1 MLLRVR
7 IPIHGG
13 EGFLRLEMLDNSLHI
28 GMVLCETMKKPCG
41 DGTPDE
47 CE

>member
-13 EGFLRLEMLDNSLHI
+13 VVRLEMLDNSLHI
-28 GMVLCETMKKPCG
+28 GMVLCEMMKKPCG
-41 DGTPDE
+41 DSTPDE